1 MTLAAGTRLGP
12 YEIVSS
18 IGAGGMG
25 EVYRARD
32 SRLGRDVAIK
42 ILPVAFAADT
52 ERLRRFE
59 QEARAAS
66 SLSDPHIV
74 AVFDVGEAAGIHFFA
89 SELVDGTSLREMLH
103 QGALPIPT
111 VLELAGQLAS
121 GLAAAHEK
129 GIVHRDLKPENV
141 LVSRSGTVKIADFGL
156 AKHSAPGDSTQSQM
170 TTSPLSLT
178 EAGVVLGT
186 VAYMS
191 PEQAKGSS
199 VDYRSDQFSFGLIL
213 YEMLAG
219 RRPLQRDSVAETLS
233 AILRDEPEPLDPGLH
248 VPEHLKWILDRC
260 LAKEARRRYA
270 STRDL
275 SIDLETFRQRGREP
289 GPRPQG
295 PAAAAVARGRA
306 PNLAQLAA
314 VAVLALAAGA
324 GLALWLRRPVAREV
338 PTLHYLTYSGHDS
351 SPAVSPDG
359 KTIAFASDRDGRSRI
374 WLKQLSTAGEA
385 PLTDGPDGSPRFS
398 PDGSTILFARSEGER
413 SVLYRMAVV
422 GGEPRRLVENA
433 NEGDWSPDGKRLVFL
448 RWIPNNGGTFVGLAD
463 SDGTQPRDLARI
475 EALPLIHPRW
485 SPDSRTVG
493 MVEAANGGAT
503 RSIYLVAAENGKA
516 AKISPARNHG
526 WLTSLAWT
534 GSDTVV
540 YGEADSAVAAVTGSS
555 AHVVRQNIRTQKW
568 ETLLWTP
575 SSGQIL
581 DVVSPGR
588 VVFDVNSVR
597 ENLRE
602 VPLSLRAGES
612 QRRWLTRG
620 SSGDRQ
626 PTYSPDGQ
634 WVLFSSNR
642 SGNLDLWEVSTKTGI
657 PRRLTDDTADDWD
670 PAFTPDG
677 KHVLWSSN
685 RSGPFEIWMANADG
699 SGARKITSDGQDAEN
714 PSMTPDGEW
723 IIYGSFNQEHPGIWK
738 IHPDS
743 TGLAPIV
750 KGISPYPEVSPD
762 GRYVTCRTND
772 DPSHVTLRVFRLSD
786 GSPTAFHAGL
796 EIRRGFSATSVG
808 RPRWMPDGRS
818 IVFVGQND
826 RGVYGLYVQDFDPG
840 RETDLTRRPLGE
852 FDSDLS
858 TESFGISPDGSRMV
872 LAGWEQL
879 SSLVM
884 AEQVPDVSPPDRRAP

>member
-1 MTLAAGTRLGP
+1 MEAGTRLGP
-12 YEIVSS
+12 YEVLSPL
-18 IGAGGMG
+18 GAGGMG

-32 SRLGRDVAIK
+32 TRLGRDVAIK
-42 ILPVAFAADT
+42 VLPASFSADPD
-52 ERLRRFE
+52 RLKRFE

-74 AVFDVGEAAGIHFFA
+74 AVFDVGVSDGVHFFA
-89 SELVDGTSLREMLH
+89 SELVEGTSLRELLH
-103 QGALPIPT
+103 QGSLPIPS
-111 VLELAGQLAS
+111 VLDAAGQMAS

-141 LVSRSGTVKIADFGL
+141 LISRSGAVKIADFGL
-156 AKHSAPGDSTQSQM
+156 AKQTATGDTIQSQM

-191 PEQAKGSS
+191 PEQAKGAS

-219 RRPLQRDSVAETLS
+219 RRAFLRDSVAETLS
-233 AILRDEPEPLDPGLH
+233 AVLRDEPEPLAPSLR
-248 VPEHLKWILDRC
+248 VPEHLRRILDRC
-260 LAKEARRRYA
+260 LAKEPRRRYA

-275 SIDLETFRQRGREP
+275 AMDLEGLRQRGPDPEARPSAVAPP
-289 GPRPQG
+289 GPKDR
-295 PAAAAVARGRA
+295 RA
-306 PNLAQLAA
+306 PLWQSVA
-314 VAVLALAAGA
+314 VAVIALAAGA
-324 GLALWLRRPVAREV
+324 ALGLWIRRPAVREV
-338 PTLHYLTYSGHDS
+338 PQLHSLTYSGHDS

-359 KTIAFASDRDGRSRI
+359 KTIAFVSDRDGRSRV

-385 PLTDGPDGSPRFS
+385 PLTEGPDSSPRFS

-433 NEGDWSPDGKRLVFL
+433 NEGDWSPDGKRLVYL

-463 SDGTQPRDLARI
+463 SDGIQPRDLARI
-475 EALPLIHPRW
+475 QALPLIHPRW

-493 MVEAANGGAT
+493 MVEAANGGST
-503 RSIYLVAAENGKA
+503 RSIFLVSAENGKTT
-516 AKISPARNHG
+516 KLSPARNHG

-534 GSDTVV
+534 GSDAIV

-581 DVVSPGR
+581 DIVSPGR

-602 VPLSLRAGES
+602 VPLSHKAGES

-670 PAFTPDG
+670 PSFTPDG
-677 KHVLWSSN
+677 KNVLWSSN
-685 RSGPFEIWMANADG
+685 RSGPFEIWMANSDG
-699 SGARKITSDGQDAEN
+699 SGARKVTSDGQDAEN
-714 PSMTPDGEW
+714 PTMTPDGTW
-723 IIYGSFNQEHPGIWK
+723 IIFGSFNHEHPGIWK
-738 IHPDS
+738 IHPDG
-743 TGLAPIV
+743 TGLAPV
-750 KGISPYPEVSPD
+750 VRGISPYPELSPD

-772 DPSHVTLRVFRLSD
+772 DPSHVTLRVFRFSD
-786 GSPTAFHAGL
+786 GTPTAFHAAL

-808 RPRWMPDGRS
+808 RPRWMPDGKS

-826 RGVYGLYVQDFDPG
+826 QGVYGLYVQEFDPDT
-840 RETDLTRRPLGE
+840 ETERTRRTLGE

-884 AEQVPDVSPPDRRAP
+884 AEQVPDVSPANRRVP

>member
-18 IGAGGMG
+18 VGAGGMG

-32 SRLGRDVAIK
+32 TRLGRHVAIK
-42 ILPVAFAADT
+42 VLPASFAAEPD
-52 ERLRRFE
+52 RLKRFE
-59 QEARAAS
+59 EEARAAS

-74 AVFDVGEAAGIHFFA
+74 TVFDVGQSGDIHFFA

-103 QGALPIPT
+103 QGPLPIPT
-111 VLELAGQLAS
+111 VLELAAQIAS

-141 LVSRSGTVKIADFGL
+141 LVTRSGTVKIADFGL
-156 AKHSAPGDSTQSQM
+156 AKQSTPGDTIQSQM

-178 EAGVVLGT
+178 EAGMVLGT

-191 PEQAKGSS
+191 PEQAKGSP
-199 VDYRSDQFSFGLIL
+199 VDYRSDQFSLGLVL
-213 YEMLAG
+213 YEMLSG
-219 RRPLQRDSVAETLS
+219 RRALQRDSVAETLS
-233 AILRDEPEPLDPGLH
+233 SILRDEPEPLDPGLR
-248 VPEHLKWILDRC
+248 VPEHLKWILERC

-275 SIDLETFRQRGREP
+275 AMDLETSRQRGSEAAPASRSWADAA
-289 GPRPQG
+289 GPKS
-295 PAAAAVARGRA
+295 RA
-306 PNLAQLAA
+306 PRLPQLAA

-324 GLALWLRRPVAREV
+324 ALALWFRRPAVRDV
-338 PTLHYLTYSGHDS
+338 PRLYSLTYSGHDS

-385 PLTDGPDGSPRFS
+385 PLTEGPDNSPRFS

-413 SVLYRMAVV
+413 STLYRMAVV
-422 GGEPRRLVENA
+422 GGEPRRLVDNA
-433 NEGDWSPDGKRLVFL
+433 NEGDWSPDGKRLVFV
-448 RWIPNNGGTFVGLAD
+448 RWIPDNGGTFVGLAD
-463 SDGTQPRDLARI
+463 SDGTQQRDLARI
-475 EALPLIHPRW
+475 QALPLIHPRW

-493 MVEAANGGAT
+493 LIETANGGAM
-503 RSIYLVAAENGKA
+503 RSIFLVSAENGKV
-516 AKISPARNHG
+516 AKLSPARNHG

-534 GSDTVV
+534 DSDTVV

-555 AHVVRQNIRTQKW
+555 AHVVLQNIRTQKW

-581 DVVSPGR
+581 DLVSPGR
-588 VVFDVNSVR
+588 IVFDVNSVR

-602 VPLSLRAGES
+602 VPLSPRAGDS

-642 SGNLDLWEVSTKTGI
+642 SGNLDLWEVSSKTGI

-670 PAFTPDG
+670 PAFSPDG

-685 RSGPFEIWMANADG
+685 RSGQFEIWMANADG
-699 SGARKITSDGQDAEN
+699 SDARKITSDGQDAEN
-714 PSMTPDGEW
+714 PSMTPDGAW
-723 IIYGSFNQEHPGIWK
+723 IVYGSFNHEHPGIWK
-738 IHPDS
+738 IHPDG
-743 TGLAPIV
+743 TGLASVI
-750 KGISPYPEVSPD
+750 KGISPYPELSPD

-772 DPSHVTLRVFRLSD
+772 DPSHVTLRVFRFSD
-786 GSPTAFHAGL
+786 GAPTAFHAAL

-808 RPRWMPDGRS
+808 RPRWMPDGKS

-826 RGVYGLYVQDFDPG
+826 EGVYGLYVQEFDPERDTG
-840 RETDLTRRPLGE
+840 RTRRPLGE
-852 FDSDLS
+852 FDSELS
-858 TESFGISPDGSRMV
+858 TESFGISPDGARIV

-884 AEQVPDVSPPDRRAP
+884 AEQVPNVSPANRRVP